1 MIFTTI
7 VNKLGG
13 YYALRQVVKKHKSGL
28 KKKAYKFLIKALEH
42 ETGAFLPTYNLI
54 KGPINFIH
62 GTYGIFISGGAII
75 GKNCTIYQQVTI
87 GSNMLVDSK
96 GLGSPVIGDNCLI
109 GAGAKLVGNIVI
121 GNNVRIGANAVVSFN
136 VPDNCVVV
144 AQRATIIQKEDL
156 NNKIYQLGKTGWGY
170 YQDGQFIYEND
181 QEIQDRLYGINEHKT
196 FQNNKVNG

>member
-7 VNKLGG
+7 VRKLGG
-13 YYALRQVVKKHKSGL
+13 YYGIRQVVKKSNNKF
-28 KKKAYKFLIKALEH
+28 KKKLYKFLIKGLEH

-54 KGPINFIH
+54 KGPVNFIH

-75 GKNCTIYQQVTI
+75 GKNCTIYQHVTI

-109 GAGAKLVGNIVI
+109 GAGAKIIGNIVI
-121 GNNVRIGANAVVSFN
+121 GNNCRIGSNAVVSTN

-144 AQRATIIQKEDL
+144 ASRATIIQKEDL
-156 NNKIYQLGKTGWGY
+156 DNKIYQLGPKGWG
-170 YQDGQFIYEND
+170 FYENGSFVY
-181 QEIQDRLYGINEHKT
+181 EKSNKIHDRLYAINEHKT
-196 FQNNKVNG
+196 FDNKKVNE